1 MKYFITLS
9 VIFLIFIFFAFPDL
23 SFGRQLGLSCIFGF
37 FSLQLLGIEE
47 KLKDIKNKL
56 NE

>member
-9 VIFLIFIFFAFPDL
+9 IIFLIFILFAFPDL

-37 FSLQLLGIEE
+37 FNLQLASIEQILTDIKK
-47 KLKDIKNKL
+47 KLK
-56 NE
+56 